1 MKFKFYPKESKLY
14 DFLRFPR
21 LLFYKEAYE
30 ESRRDHGFKDITM
43 KEYLDF
49 VQSVEE
55 KLKPFLSEIEIYY
68 SKPFLNDYNF
78 IDLITRT
85 ESTFGYNDEE
95 EFLES
100 LLNLTKKEI
109 NRNIISSLILVNEE
123 NEFYSERIV
132 KEAEGIISSNDKMLT
147 FIKNLPIDSGLKWN
161 LFLIVEEPV
170 KYTKRY
176 VELMYK
182 ILPIFYE
189 FLNPLND
196 KVVEYGNYL
205 VDYLNVKG
213 PKGLGELTDS
223 IIDPK
228 IIDTEEVNILISVV
242 FSYAISLLPRGKE
255 SYIAWGIK
263 MEDAFR
269 QMKEINENKTNE
281 RVQIFK
287 NLGDKTRYEVLKLI
301 ASGETSTKV
310 IAETLGVSSATISY
324 HINNFLTS
332 KVIKMDKVDNKYG
345 YVVDYEL
352 LNRTLEEF
360 KEDLRFPQKNS

>member
-1 MKFKFYPKESKLY
+1 MKFKFYPKESRLY

-21 LLFYKEAYE
+21 LLFYKQAYE
-30 ESRRDHGFKDITM
+30 ESLRDHSFREISM
-43 KEYLDF
+43 SEYLNF
-49 VQSVEE
+49 VQKVEE
-55 KLKPFLSEIEIYY
+55 RLKPFVSEIEIYY

-85 ESTFGYNDEE
+85 DATFGYNDER
-95 EFLES
+95 EFLDS
-100 LLNLTKKEI
+100 LLNLAEDEANK
-109 NRNIISSLILVNEE
+109 NIISSLILINEE
-123 NEFYSERIV
+123 HEIYSEKIE
-132 KEAEGIISSNDKMLT
+132 KEAQKISSSKDKIFS
-147 FIKNLPIDSGLKWN
+147 FIKDLPIDSGLKWN
-161 LFLIVEEPV
+161 LFLIVEEPI
-170 KYTKRY
+170 KYIKKY
-176 VELMYK
+176 VELMFK
-182 ILPIFYE
+182 ILPLFHEFY
-189 FLNPLND
+189 NPLSE
-196 KVVEYGNYL
+196 KVVDYGDYLVNYL
-205 VDYLNVKG
+205 NTKG
-213 PKGLGELTDS
+213 PTGLGELTDS
-223 IIDPK
+223 ILEPK
-228 IIDTEEVNILISVV
+228 IIDTKEVNILVSVV
-242 FSYAISLLPRGKE
+242 FSYAISILPRGKE

-332 KVIKMDKVDNKYG
+332 KVIKMDKIYNKYG

-352 LNRTLEEF
+352 LERTIDEF
-360 KEDLRFPQKNS
+360 KEDLKFPQKDS